1 MTRTSS
7 IRILDINLTD
17 KKFQVK
23 EREDLAP
30 FLGGTGLAT
39 KLYAE
44 YVAYDKPP
52 LAQEQPIIITCGPL
66 SAIFPM
72 ATKAVATFRSPLTGE
87 WGESHAGMRIAFA
100 MRFAGF
106 RAIIIHGRAE
116 RPVYLSI
123 GPNRVDFKDGTP
135 LWGMPTDET
144 GRILRQIS
152 PGQGFRSCLRIGPAG
167 ENLVAFANVNV
178 DTYRHFGRLGLG
190 AVFGSKQLK
199 AAVIYGGNSEPIP
212 DPKQYREVYDTI
224 YHLAVNT
231 DIMEK
236 YHGLGTSGNI
246 AALSALGALPTENLQ
261 KNTFEGS
268 QAISGEAFARDTLVR
283 KVACTG
289 CPVGCIHIGVRRKLF
304 AEGHEYESTYIAY
317 DYEPIYALGTML
329 GISTQEQIFDL
340 IDYVEQSGMD
350 VMSTGVLLAWL
361 TEAYQKNIVTKE
373 ALGIE
378 PAFNNVDN
386 YMKIMDNIV
395 SQPNELYRLLAR
407 GTNQAAQKLGG
418 LDYALTLGNH
428 EMAGYHTG
436 YGNLV
441 GLALGP
447 RHSHLDNSGYS
458 FDQKALRNNL
468 SREQVVREIIAE
480 EKWRNVL
487 NSLCVCL
494 FAREVY
500 TRENICAALACVRI
514 NMTGEGLEK
523 LGDEVFRL
531 KNQIRLQ
538 LGYNPGNLNFANRFF
553 ETPAMGQELDREIL
567 ADMINMYRSQAGI

>member
-7 IRILDINLTD
+7 IRILDINLTN
-17 KKFQVK
+17 KKFQIQ

-39 KLYAE
+39 KLFADH
-44 YVAYDKPP
+44 VAYDKPP
-52 LAQEQPIIITCGPL
+52 LALEQPIIIACGPL

-72 ATKAVATFRSPLTGE
+72 ATKAVAVFRSPLTGE
-87 WGESHAGMRIAFA
+87 WGETHAGMRVALA

-106 RAIIIHGRAE
+106 RAIIIHGQAE
-116 RPVYLSI
+116 HPVYLTI
-123 GPNRVDFKDGTP
+123 GANRVDFKDATP
-135 LWGMPTDET
+135 LWGLPTNET
-144 GRILRQIS
+144 GRILRQFS

-167 ENLVAFANVNV
+167 EKQVAFANVNV

-190 AVFGSKQLK
+190 AVFGSKRLK
-199 AAVIYGGNSEPIP
+199 AVVIYGDKSEPIP
-212 DPKQYREVYDTI
+212 DPKQYRKVYDAI
-224 YHLAVNT
+224 YNLAVNT

-246 AALSALGALPTENLQ
+246 APLSALGALPTENLQ
-261 KNTFEGS
+261 KNSFERS
-268 QAISGEAFARDTLVR
+268 QAISGEAFARDSLVR

-289 CPVGCIHIGVRRKLF
+289 CPVGCIHIGIRRKLF
-304 AEGHEYESTYIAY
+304 AEGHEYESTYLAY
-317 DYEPIYALGTML
+317 DFELIYAVGTLLGMA
-329 GISTQEQIFDL
+329 TQEQIYDL
-340 IDYVEQSGMD
+340 IEYVEQSSMD

-361 TEAYQKNIVTKE
+361 TEAYQKGIVTKE
-373 ALGIE
+373 ELGVE
-378 PAFNNVDN
+378 PAFNNAEN
-386 YMKIMDNIV
+386 YIEIMENIV

-407 GTNQAAQKLGG
+407 GTNQAAHELGG
-418 LDYALTLGNH
+418 QEYALTLGNH

-447 RHSHLDNSGYS
+447 RHSHLDNAGYS
-458 FDQKALRNNL
+458 FDQKALRSNL
-468 SREQVVREIIAE
+468 SREQVVREIITE

-500 TRENICAALACVRI
+500 TKENICAALACVNI
-514 NMTGEGLEK
+514 YMDGEELDK
-523 LGDEVFRL
+523 LGEEVFRL

-538 LGYNPGNLNFANRFF
+538 LGYNPDNLTFADRFF
-553 ETPAMGQELDREIL
+553 KTPALGQELNRETL
-567 ADMINMYRSQAGI
+567 ADIIGMYRNLAGI